1 MGLWPFSGQIS
12 GHLWAISVPFIK
24 ILKQRPGFYINIKTI
39 ARKLPRNV
47 PEMSEKWGGKK
58 LSIYQFINC
67 LEMAKKNGKGQ
78 KKPGNGQEK
87 GYKTSPLSTL
97 CKLKIS

>member
-1 MGLWPFSGQIS
+1 
-12 GHLWAISVPFIK
+12 
-24 ILKQRPGFYINIKTI
+24 
-39 ARKLPRNV
+39 
-47 PEMSEKWGGKK
+47 
-58 LSIYQFINC
+58 
-67 LEMAKKNGKGQ
+67 MAKKNGKGQ